1 MVLDPSKNTTN
12 QVSSLERQVSSTTK
26 INRQVR
32 EVLDSLRLDFQDTNW
47 EVKRESL
54 GIWLQAHFAVCYTFC
69 LYIMKTHT
77 QEANLT
83 LTVYGANAAFLK
95 DLDFFRS

>member
-1 MVLDPSKNTTN
+1 MVLDPSKNKTN

-32 EVLDSLRLDFQDTNW
+32 KVLDSLHLDFQDTNW

-54 GIWLQAHFAVCYTFC
+54 GIWLQAHFAVCYKFC
-69 LYIMKTHT
+69 LYVMKTHT
-77 QEANLT
+77 QEAKLT
-83 LTVYGANAAFLK
+83 VMVYGANAAF
-95 DLDFFRS
+95 